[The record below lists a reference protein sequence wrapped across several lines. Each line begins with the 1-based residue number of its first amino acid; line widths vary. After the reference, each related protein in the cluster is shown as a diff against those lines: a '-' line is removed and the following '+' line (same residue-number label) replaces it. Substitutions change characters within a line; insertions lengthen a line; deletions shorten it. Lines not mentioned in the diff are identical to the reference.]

1 MQLQKIRYFLI
12 LCDELNF
19 TRAAKR
25 SAISQP
31 SLTASIRSF
40 EKMCGGALFLRKPSV
55 RLSPLGIAIRSNCE
69 KISREFD
76 RLLATARAHHRR

>member
-1 MQLQKIRYFLI
+1 MQLQKIRYFLV

-25 SAISQP
+25 CAISQP

-40 EKMCGGALFLRKPSV
+40 EKICGGELFLRKPSV
-55 RLSPLGIAIRSNCE
+55 RLSPLGKSVHSHCE
-69 KISREFD
+69 KINREFD
-76 RLLATARAHHRR
+76 RLLATVHTHRRR